1 MEDCEFKIDDGELWI
16 EDEGSRFEDSI
27 LPHQHLI
34 HIFLVTLCCELCYI
48 EDIV

>member
-27 LPHQHLI
+27 SFHLI
-34 HIFLVTLCCELCYI
+34 TC
-48 EDIV
+48 